1 MDNKTGAL
9 VVKRVLAISVIALG
23 TLSFKSNPNG
33 IIDNKIRYEESIDD
47 TKDSGA
53 DNMSNEQAVD
63 NNKEKMD
70 GYIILPNYGPDSLN
84 QVGYRQEIVE
94 DGETITYEGNGLE
107 YRLDRI
113 LIFYTDKEDPERLC
127 NCFSGRFGLGEIPF
141 LLSQENGQTRFAVYK
156 EVVKTK

>member
-23 TLSFKSNPNG
+23 TLSFKSNSNG

-53 DNMSNEQAVD
+53 DNMSIEQSVD
-63 NNKEKMD
+63 DTIEKMD
-70 GYIILPNYGPDSLN
+70 GYVILPGDGRGGLN
-84 QVGYRQEIVE
+84 QVGYRQEPVE
-94 DGETITYEGNGLE
+94 DGEIITYEGNGLE

-113 LIFYTDKEDPERLC
+113 LIFYTDKEDPGRLC
-127 NCFSGRFGLGEIPF
+127 NCFSGEFELGEIPF
-141 LLSQENGQTRFAVYK
+141 LLSKENGQTRFAVYK